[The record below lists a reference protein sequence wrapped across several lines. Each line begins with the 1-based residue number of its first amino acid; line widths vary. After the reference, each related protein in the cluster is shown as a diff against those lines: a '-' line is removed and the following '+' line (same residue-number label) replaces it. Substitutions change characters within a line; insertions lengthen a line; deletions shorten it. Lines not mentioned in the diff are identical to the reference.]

1 MKKTLLMI
9 PVLGIAMLFG
19 MTSCKKT
26 EGGSAAD
33 TTKNTTADS
42 TATADKSEG
51 EPALYENYTNK
62 KYGFSVLVP
71 VQMKCTDDPAM
82 AEGANFAIDSEEM
95 NALSVIASDNYGG
108 KAFTPDE
115 IKAEMATLAAEL
127 AEEAGTKVSTAEEKD
142 GWTITVEG
150 GEMFHQVYKAL
161 YKGGRRYELTYIY
174 SEDQAKVLGN
184 TIEEDVVKSLKIE

>member
-1 MKKTLLMI
+1 MI

-33 TTKNTTADS
+33 TDKNTTVDS
-42 TATADKSEG
+42 TTIVKNGEG

-71 VQMKCTDDPAM
+71 VQMKCTDDPVM
-82 AEGANFAIDSEEM
+82 AEGANFAIDSEDM

-108 KAFTPDE
+108 KAFTPDD

-127 AEEAGTKVSTAEEKD
+127 AEEAGTKVSTAEEAD
-142 GWTITVEG
+142 GWTVTVEG
-150 GEMFHQVYKAL
+150 GELFHQVYKVL

-174 SEDQAKVLGN
+174 SKDNALTLGN
-184 TIEEDVVKSLKIE
+184 SIEEDVVKSLKIE